1 MQDPVVP
8 AQFMSIRLDAKH
20 WSSEPPP
27 WPINS
32 LTIDLAKMCDLVD
45 FRRVSV
51 RPAGSSH
58 ACKINAYTTG
68 CQGFVFPNLQYIILI
83 PKA

>member
-8 AQFMSIRLDAKH
+8 AQFMSIRPDAKH

-27 WPINS
+27 RPINS

-45 FRRVSV
+45 FRCVSV
-51 RPAGSSH
+51 RPAGSGH
-58 ACKINAYTTG
+58 ACKINAYITE
-68 CQGFVFPNLQYIILI
+68 CQGFVFPNLHYIILI
-83 PKA
+83 P

>member
-1 MQDPVVP
+1 MPNIGLLNLLHGLL
-8 AQFMSIRLDAKH
+8 IR
-20 WSSEPPP
+20 
-27 WPINS
+27 S

-51 RPAGSSH
+51 RPVGSGH

-68 CQGFVFPNLQYIILI
+68 CQGFVFPNLHYIILI
-83 PKA
+83 P